1 MQIPFQMH
9 KALEK
14 KDQKHV
20 KLANHDCG
28 GGVFSTSKKG
38 QCFCSLRQKMLVLQ
52 PSIVIPKKNLL
63 LSIEWNGESN

>member
-1 MQIPFQMH
+1 MR

-28 GGVFSTSKKG
+28 GGSLFNVKKG
-38 QCFCSLRQKMLVLQ
+38 PMLL
-52 PSIVIPKKNLL
+52 
-63 LSIEWNGESN
+63 